1 MKFRREF
8 FNTVKSDAGF
18 SVKDRSIQGFAEY
31 REGGRRA
38 IVPVEPVFT
47 EARAY
52 LYKDTVIKWNPPYD
66 TEVIPE
72 EKRQKILQ
80 NVYETLRFNTC
91 PIEMAQGHPSGLT
104 GSGE

>member
-38 IVPVEPVFT
+38 KAPVDNDFLQR
-47 EARAY
+47 RAY
-52 LYKDTVIKWNPPYD
+52 LSKETVIKWNPPYD

-72 EKRQKILQ
+72 EKRQEILQ
-80 NVYETLRFNTC
+80 NVYEALRFNGG
-91 PIEMAQGHPSGLT
+91 PIEMV
-104 GSGE
+104 